1 MISQPSHALIFSLFS
16 PSTTILRLCLKH
28 NHLHQPRNLHNIQPR
43 IPHVQNA
50 IRTNLSLHKCF
61 VRYEDD
67 FGSFWMV
74 DDAEFMKRRHL
85 SRGRPRKYEP
95 TTSTG
100 APAPPPPPPPPPPPT
115 SVGPDTVLPVL
126 PILPPPPPPVLP
138 EAGRGGG
145 GGGQEDGGGCNRT
158 Q

>member
-1 MISQPSHALIFSLFS
+1 MISQPSHALIFSLFLPPPP
-16 PSTTILRLCLKH
+16 PSCASVSNTTTST
-28 NHLHQPRNLHNIQPR
+28 NLHNHPR

-85 SRGRPRKYEP
+85 SRGRPRKTLTKQQDQIQKQKSE
-95 TTSTG
+95 
-100 APAPPPPPPPPPPPT
+100 
-115 SVGPDTVLPVL
+115 
-126 PILPPPPPPVLP
+126 
-138 EAGRGGG
+138 
-145 GGGQEDGGGCNRT
+145 
-158 Q
+158 

>member
-1 MISQPSHALIFSLFS
+1 MSSFSLPPSSPPPCHPQNPPKSQKPSVKKHFFLHHFLFS
-16 PSTTILRLCLKH
+16 LYLFSIFFTFFLKH
-28 NHLHQPRNLHNIQPR
+28 LLKNLSQNPEK
-43 IPHVQNA
+43 PKKTQNA

-95 TTSTG
+95 NS
-100 APAPPPPPPPPPPPT
+100 AQAQQRAADVAVAT
-115 SVGPDTVLPVL
+115 SVGLTN
-126 PILPPPPPPVLP
+126 
-138 EAGRGGG
+138 AAAAQFKRAAAAATGS
-145 GGGQEDGGGCNRT
+145 Q
-158 Q
+158 